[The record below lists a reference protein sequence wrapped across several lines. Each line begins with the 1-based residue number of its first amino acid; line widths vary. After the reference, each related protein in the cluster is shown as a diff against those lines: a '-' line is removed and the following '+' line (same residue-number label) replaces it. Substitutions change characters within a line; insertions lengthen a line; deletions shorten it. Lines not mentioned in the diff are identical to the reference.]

1 MRRVSDNKRTM
12 DTLQEPATWHG
23 LDARSVWIISDGK
36 AGHEAQCLGVAA
48 ALGVSPVIKR
58 VAPKGICKLAAPWGP
73 VARSERFGQLGSQF
87 APPWPTLA
95 LATGRTTIPYLR
107 ALKRHAGL
115 QTMTVILMDPR
126 TRLSSADL
134 IWVPQHDE
142 LRGPNVI
149 TTLTAPHAYARAR
162 LDALRARLP
171 PDISNLPHP
180 RVAVLIGGPNAVY
193 RYQPDDVER
202 LKASITTLV
211 ASGAG
216 VMVTTSRRTPAE
228 LTAVLREATH
238 HKNCLFWNG
247 QGENLYP
254 EFLAHADAFIVTAD
268 SVSMTCE
275 AVSTGQPIYVFTPSG
290 EGGKFARFHAALRKH
305 GATRE
310 LPERMTN
317 IVSDRDTWTYEPLNS
332 AQIIADEI
340 VRRWEARAQMI
351 PGLMERV

>member
-1 MRRVSDNKRTM
+1 MKTFPEPTTGCLKWHERKERT
-12 DTLQEPATWHG
+12 
-23 LDARSVWIISDGK
+23 VWIVSDGK

-48 ALGVSPVIKR
+48 ALGTEPVIKR
-58 VAPKGICKLAAPWGP
+58 VTPKGICKLAAPWGP
-73 VARSERFGQLGSQF
+73 VAPSERFGQPGSQF
-87 APPWPTLA
+87 APPWPTIA

-126 TRLSSADL
+126 TRLSSAEL

-149 TTLTAPHAYARAR
+149 ATLTAPHVYSRAR
-162 LDALRARLP
+162 IDALRASLP
-171 PDISNLPHP
+171 PEIANLPRP
-180 RVAVLIGGPNAVY
+180 RFAVLIGGPNAAY
-193 RYQPDDVER
+193 RYPLDDIER
-202 LKASITTLV
+202 LKASITSLV

-216 VMVTTSRRTPAE
+216 VMVTTSRRTPSE
-228 LTAVLREATH
+228 LTQALSAATA

-247 QGENLYP
+247 QGKNLYP

-305 GATRE
+305 GATRG

-351 PGLMERV
+351 PGLMERA

>member
-1 MRRVSDNKRTM
+1 METNAAPS
-12 DTLQEPATWHG
+12 TWPVTWQG
-23 LDARSVWIISDGK
+23 CENRSLWIISDGK

-48 ALGVSPVIKR
+48 ALGVESVIKR

-73 VARSERFGQLGSQF
+73 VAPSERFGQPGSQF
-87 APPWPTLA
+87 ASPWPTVA

-115 QTMTVILMDPR
+115 QTLTVILMDPR

-149 TTLTAPHAYARAR
+149 ATLTAPHVYSHAR
-162 LDALRARLP
+162 LDALRATLP
-171 PDISNLPHP
+171 PEIANLPRP
-180 RVAVLIGGPNAVY
+180 RFSVLIGGPNAAY
-193 RYQPDDVER
+193 RYEPDDVER
-202 LKASITTLV
+202 LKASITSLV

-216 VMVTTSRRTPAE
+216 VMVTISRRTPTE
-228 LTAVLREATH
+228 LTEALSAAAA

-247 QGENLYP
+247 QGKNLYP

-275 AVSTGQPIYVFTPSG
+275 AASTGRPIYVFTPSG
-290 EGGKFARFHAALRKH
+290 VGGKFARFHAALRKH
-305 GATRE
+305 GATRG
-310 LPERMTN
+310 LPERITDIMT
-317 IVSDRDTWTYEPLNS
+317 DMDTWTYEPLNS

-351 PGLMERV
+351 PGLMERA